1 MNQQLL
7 ALINDNYSQVKRF
20 IRQQLDS
27 KLKRRVSE
35 SDIFQESCLRAKRS
49 SKKAMSFDFFLK
61 LIRGVSR
68 QRKLKH
74 LDADD
79 GSLRHERN
87 ASHID
92 KPVDDSSTD
101 RFEKSDTAIRV
112 ERLIGRMSEKHREI
126 LSLVHLRRMTIV
138 QASSYIGISSEAA
151 KKRYQRAIA
160 RMRELTSHLKD

>member
-35 SDIFQESCLRAKRS
+35 SDIFQESCLRAGKS
-49 SKKAMSFDFFLK
+49 PKKTMSFDFFLK

-68 QRKLKH
+68 QRQFEH

-79 GSLRHERN
+79 GSLRHELN
-87 ASHID
+87 SSHLD
-92 KPVDDSSTD
+92 QPVDDSATD
-101 RFEKSDTAIRV
+101 RYDRSDTAIRI
-112 ERLIGRMSEKHREI
+112 ERLIGRMSQKHREI

-138 QASSYIGISSEAA
+138 QASNYIGISVEAA

-160 RMRELTSHLKD
+160 RMREPTSHLKD